1 MAVSKKN
8 TSKSSTSKKTKKSI
22 KKVSSNNKKKEN
34 KIATMSAVSSSSS
47 TKSTKSTKKNTSAEK
62 IANDKTNV
70 SKNIKAE
77 RTSSITTIES
87 ISATVKTSHQN
98 DSLNANTSAT
108 EIKETTE
115 QKPQSSEDQAQQ
127 SKKRGR
133 RKKRQEKS
141 WEEKAKTL
149 PVFEVSNFPKLPV
162 KNILITQAKPAD
174 LQNPYQLLVDKYK
187 VSIDFRPFI
196 KVEGLT
202 AQEFR
207 NQRVDVL
214 EHKGVIFT
222 SRLAIDHFFRIM
234 NEMRVVLPDSMK
246 FFCLNEQIAY
256 YMQKY
261 MELRKRRIF
270 WGQGSIED
278 LKKVLKK
285 NIDGKFLLPASDT
298 IREKVIGILDA
309 IKAKYS
315 TVDVYKTIPEN
326 ISNLKPE
333 KYDMI
338 VFFTP
343 IAVEALHKYF
353 PKLKQD
359 KIRFAAY
366 SILTA
371 NKLKELGYRIDIYA
385 PTKEFPSMVNAMA
398 HYLLHIN
405 EKSKK

>member
-1 MAVSKKN
+1 
-8 TSKSSTSKKTKKSI
+8 
-22 KKVSSNNKKKEN
+22 VSSNNKKKEN
-34 KIATMSAVSSSSS
+34 KIATMSAISSSAN
-47 TKSTKSTKKNTSAEK
+47 TKSIKKNTSDEK
-62 IANDKTNV
+62 VAKDKTNV
-70 SKNIKAE
+70 SKDIKKDIEAE
-77 RTSSITTIES
+77 STPSTTTTES
-87 ISATVKTSHQN
+87 ISAAVKTSHQN
-98 DSLNANTSAT
+98 DSLNTDTST
-108 EIKETTE
+108 EIKEITE
-115 QKPQSSEDQAQQ
+115 EKPQSSEDQAQQ
-127 SKKRGR
+127 SKRGR

-174 LQNPYQLLVDKYK
+174 LQNPYQLLIDKYK
-187 VSIDFRPFI
+187 VNIDFRPFI

-315 TVDVYKTIPEN
+315 IVDVYKTIPEN

-343 IAVEALHKYF
+343 IAVDALHKYF

-371 NKLKELGYRIDIYA
+371 NKLKELGYRVDIYA

-405 EKSKK
+405 EKSK

>member
-1 MAVSKKN
+1 MAVNKKN

-22 KKVSSNNKKKEN
+22 KKVSSNKKKKEN
-34 KIATMSAVSSSSS
+34 KIATMSAISSSSK
-47 TKSTKSTKKNTSAEK
+47 TKRTKKNTSIEK
-62 IANDKTNV
+62 NVNDKTNV
-70 SKNIKAE
+70 SKDIKTE
-77 RTSSITTIES
+77 STPSTTLTES
-87 ISATVKTSHQN
+87 ISNSVKTSNQN
-98 DSLNANTSAT
+98 ELINTNTSTT
-108 EIKETTE
+108 EIKDPTD
-115 QKPQSSEDQAQQ
+115 QKIQSSEDQPKQ
-127 SKKRGR
+127 SKRGR
-133 RKKRQEKS
+133 RKKREEKT

-149 PVFEVSNFPKLPV
+149 PVFEVSNYPKLPV
-162 KNILITQAKPAD
+162 KNILVTQTKPTD
-174 LQNPYQLLVDKYK
+174 LQNPYQLLIDKYK
-187 VSIDFRPFI
+187 VNIDFRPFI

-222 SRLAIDHFFRIM
+222 SRLAIDNFFRIM
-234 NEMRVVLPDSMK
+234 NEMRLVLPDTMK

-343 IAVEALHKYF
+343 IAVEALYKYF
-353 PKLKQD
+353 PKLKQN

-371 NKLKELGYRIDIYA
+371 NKLKELGYRVDIYA

-405 EKSKK
+405 DK

>member
-8 TSKSSTSKKTKKSI
+8 TSKSSTSKKTKKSV

-34 KIATMSAVSSSSS
+34 KIATMSAISSSAN
-47 TKSTKSTKKNTSAEK
+47 TKRTKKNTSAK
-62 IANDKTNV
+62 KVAKDKTNV
-70 SKNIKAE
+70 SKDIKKDIEAE
-77 RTSSITTIES
+77 STSSTTTTES
-87 ISATVKTSHQN
+87 ISAAVKTSHQN
-98 DSLNANTSAT
+98 DSLNADTSAT
-108 EIKETTE
+108 EIKEITE

-127 SKKRGR
+127 SKKGR

-141 WEEKAKTL
+141 WEEKAKAL

-174 LQNPYQLLVDKYK
+174 LQNPYQLLIDKYK
-187 VSIDFRPFI
+187 VNIDFRPFI

-343 IAVEALHKYF
+343 IAVDALHKYF

-371 NKLKELGYRIDIYA
+371 NKLKELGYRVDIYA

-405 EKSKK
+405 EKSK